1 LKKENPMKI
10 FKIAF
15 LILALCAFIGMCTGA
30 YHQVVS
36 LIICLIAQACCTT
49 PKAQQLQLIQKE

>member
-1 LKKENPMKI
+1 MKI